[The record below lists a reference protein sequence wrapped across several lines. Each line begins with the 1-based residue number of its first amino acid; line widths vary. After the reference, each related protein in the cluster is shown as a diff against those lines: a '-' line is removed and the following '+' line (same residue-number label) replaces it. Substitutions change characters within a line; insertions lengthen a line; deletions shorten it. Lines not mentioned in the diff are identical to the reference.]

1 MAFCP
6 VCLGILPYSCQNT
19 SRNITCEQLLNC
31 FLQHMLVFSST
42 ILSFV
47 LCRIVSVI
55 IFCWNIIRFSEKKK
69 NLPFICR
76 LLKKDFCSD
85 LIIIYCQSKLNCIF
99 HIPNRNA
106 HPACRLLW
114 YYNRL
119 PCRTHWQQ
127 DTDQINPYL
136 YFCRANKK
144 RNPFSEIPFSIS
156 ADIYFYCQ
164 WCSASSISSINIIRK
179 LIRSK
184 ILDTQ
189 IAFSPYATES
199 CPPIPAPIANRKIMA

>member
-1 MAFCP
+1 MGCTSIPKIAADSTLANIFLLSSSGPPICLIFVTVHSVHSNLVKMHSKSPSVMAFCP

-106 HPACRLLW
+106 HPACRLL
-114 YYNRL
+114 
-119 PCRTHWQQ
+119 
-127 DTDQINPYL
+127 
-136 YFCRANKK
+136 
-144 RNPFSEIPFSIS
+144 
-156 ADIYFYCQ
+156 
-164 WCSASSISSINIIRK
+164 
-179 LIRSK
+179 
-184 ILDTQ
+184 
-189 IAFSPYATES
+189 
-199 CPPIPAPIANRKIMA
+199 